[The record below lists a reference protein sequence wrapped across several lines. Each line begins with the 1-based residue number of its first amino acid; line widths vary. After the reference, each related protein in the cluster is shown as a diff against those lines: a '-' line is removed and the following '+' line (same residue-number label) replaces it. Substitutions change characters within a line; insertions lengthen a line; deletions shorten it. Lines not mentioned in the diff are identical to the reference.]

1 MTINNSEHQKQQ
13 RRRHFWERDF
23 PKTVP
28 EGRDLAAL
36 RVGLGRESGS
46 VPAMWP
52 YYTVLHAEGW
62 ITPKLRA
69 EHAALALFAV
79 HQQSQ
84 PRLMHKPDVGLG
96 WAMANLRRSDKFSPE
111 AVDRRFGAAATATSF
126 TEVVA
131 HLRGLVSQLRT
142 LKPAQPLDYTRLLR
156 DLCDWQDQ
164 ERVHSVRRRWG
175 SQYFTA
181 GRDGQTPA
189 DQDSASAP
197 A

>member
-1 MTINNSEHQKQQ
+1 MTNSDGDRQGQQ
-13 RRRHFWERDF
+13 RGRPFWERDF

-36 RVGLGRESGS
+36 RAGLGREPGS

-52 YYTVLHAEGW
+52 YYTRLRTDGW
-62 ITPKLRA
+62 VTPELRA

-84 PRLMHKPDVGLG
+84 SRLMHQPDIGLG
-96 WAMANLRRSDKFSPE
+96 WAVANLRRSDKFSAE

-131 HLRGLVSQLRT
+131 HLRGLVSQLRA
-142 LKPAQPLDYTRLLR
+142 LKPAQPLDYSRLVR
-156 DLCDWQDQ
+156 DLCDWQHQD
-164 ERVHSVRRRWG
+164 RVHSVRRRWG
-175 SQYFTA
+175 SQYFTIQKESETSTA
-181 GRDGQTPA
+181 QDPTP
-189 DQDSASAP
+189 SP